1 MKSLKRMPVSRP
13 PLRVALTGRPSAGTA
28 ILSGGTYVI
37 KKIVS
42 IIIVVALIMPLAI
55 VSFAAQPDTV
65 APQACSH
72 TWGPATISTS
82 WDKYNDTQCKKT
94 VTVTRVCTKCAEVN
108 QISDVTYP
116 PHEKFIYNAT
126 CNGTVQ
132 THFYKCCKC
141 GSYCCTEWIACP
153 GANINHQSGC
163 QWLPV

>member
-1 MKSLKRMPVSRP
+1 MKSLKRMPISRP

-28 ILSGGTYVI
+28 ILSGGTYVM

-72 TWGPATISTS
+72 TWGPETTSTS
-82 WDKYNDTQCKKT
+82 WDKYNDSQCKKT
-94 VTVTRVCTKCAEVN
+94 VTVTRVCTKCAEIDRTV
-108 QISDVTYP
+108 SVTCHY
-116 PHEKFIYNAT
+116 HQEAVRSAS
-126 CNGTVQ
+126 CNGTTQ
-132 THFYKCCKC
+132 THIYNCPNC
-141 GSYCCTEWIACP
+141 GTYRYTTWVACP